1 MERRWGNMGNVGG
14 STQANPVFFRRW
26 FFTAQFC
33 FGPPLFFYF
42 VYCCLVHFFLW
53 LLRTGRK
60 TTTTNN
66 QLHWQQKKRKY
77 FDQKLPDL
85 SKATHHPPTHPTG
98 WNLFCNC
105 CVFIPSMRVDG
116 DFFGFPAFWALA
128 SCLGHCHV
136 NLWQKL
142 ASLTKICLLTHY
154 LYKQIDGQQL
164 MGVESVVLVVPLGS
178 MGTVPWGSWVLLT
191 GVLQIHGSGE
201 ICMGTAPVDAV
212 ISWPLLGEFLS

>member
-1 MERRWGNMGNVGG
+1 MLGG
-14 STQANPVFFRRW
+14 VRKLTQFF
-26 FFTAQFC
+26 FDAGSSQLSFVL
-33 FGPPLFFYF
+33 GLLFFFILSTAAWYISF
-42 VYCCLVHFFLW
+42 YGFYELAAK
-53 LLRTGRK
+53 RRRRI
-60 TTTTNN
+60 TNFTDSRRN
-66 QLHWQQKKRKY
+66 ENISTKNCQTCPK
-77 FDQKLPDL
+77 PPT
-85 SKATHHPPTHPTG
+85 THHPPTHPTG

>member
-1 MERRWGNMGNVGG
+1 MLGG
-14 STQANPVFFRRW
+14 VRKLTQFF
-26 FFTAQFC
+26 FDAGSSQLSFVL
-33 FGPPLFFYF
+33 GLLFFFILSTAAWYISF
-42 VYCCLVHFFLW
+42 YGFYELAAK
-53 LLRTGRK
+53 RRRRI
-60 TTTTNN
+60 TNFTDSRRN
-66 QLHWQQKKRKY
+66 ENISTKNCQTCPK
-77 FDQKLPDL
+77 PPT
-85 SKATHHPPTHPTG
+85 THHPPTHPTG

-105 CVFIPSMRVDG
+105 CVFIPSMRVDA
-116 DFFGFPAFWALA
+116 DFFGFPSAFWALA

-201 ICMGTAPVDAV
+201 ICVGTAPVDAV

>member
-1 MERRWGNMGNVGG
+1 MLGG
-14 STQANPVFFRRW
+14 VRKLTQFF
-26 FFTAQFC
+26 FDAGSSQLSFVL
-33 FGPPLFFYF
+33 GLLFFFILSTAAWYISF
-42 VYCCLVHFFLW
+42 YGFYELAAK
-53 LLRTGRK
+53 RRRRI
-60 TTTTNN
+60 TNFTDSRRN
-66 QLHWQQKKRKY
+66 ENISTKNCQTCPK
-77 FDQKLPDL
+77 PPT
-85 SKATHHPPTHPTG
+85 THHPPTHPTG

-105 CVFIPSMRVDG
+105 CVFIPSMRVDA
-116 DFFGFPAFWALA
+116 DFFGFPSAFWALA

-178 MGTVPWGSWVLLT
+178 MGTVPRGSWALLK